1 MKKTVILSAFIITFL
16 ACTSICLAQF
26 EGVIKMKTSQKS
38 STNPMNATQE
48 ILIKKDNMRTNVTA
62 DKSPMGPVSMIIR
75 RDKGVIWTILDA
87 MKMYMEMSLKQA
99 EDMAKS
105 MQKDT
110 LVPTIKKTG
119 KTQKILG
126 YTCQEVVVTTSNMTA
141 TLWTT
146 TELSALFESMQWLNS
161 STSAQPRW
169 MQEVDK
175 MKLLSL
181 KTHSEK
187 TNGDVLDMEITGI
200 EKKNIDDAQFQIP
213 AGYRK
218 QEMPAGMG
226 K

>member
-1 MKKTVILSAFIITFL
+1 
-16 ACTSICLAQF
+16 
-26 EGVIKMKTSQKS
+26 
-38 STNPMNATQE
+38 MNATQE